1 MIIHI
6 VKNNETIDDI
16 INAYHVSIDEIRIN
30 NSHVTD
36 FRNLVGGIKLRIP
49 IITEETEQ
57 ILSKTE
63 GFIASY
69 YNMISD
75 EIADLEEILIEK
87 KEEKIDNNDKI
98 LKRND
103 DNFIKKAYPGII
115 PPKMPYK
122 GR

>member
-75 EIADLEEILIEK
+75 EMADLEEILIEK
-87 KEEKIDNNDKI
+87 K
-98 LKRND
+98 
-103 DNFIKKAYPGII
+103 KK
-115 PPKMPYK
+115 K
-122 GR
+122 